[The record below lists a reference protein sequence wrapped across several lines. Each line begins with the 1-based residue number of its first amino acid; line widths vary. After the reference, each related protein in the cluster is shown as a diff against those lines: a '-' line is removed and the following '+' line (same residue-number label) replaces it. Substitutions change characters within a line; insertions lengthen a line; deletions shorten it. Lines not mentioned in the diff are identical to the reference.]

1 MTGEREHQPPEG
13 ITIRFGRWASLGEM
27 GFSRGLTPPTR
38 WAGLNMTIR
47 VLLFA
52 KLRDAAGADSV
63 TMDLPPDATI
73 ADLRRRLADTY
84 PELVGLMERSA
95 VAVNH
100 DFADDLRRLQSGDEV
115 AIIPPVS
122 GG

>member
-1 MTGEREHQPPEG
+1 MT
-13 ITIRFGRWASLGEM
+13 
-27 GFSRGLTPPTR
+27 LT
-38 WAGLNMTIR
+38 

-52 KLRDAAGADSV
+52 KLRDAAGAEAVAV
-63 TMDLPPDATI
+63 TLPAGATV
-73 ADLRRRLADTY
+73 ADLRRQLADTY
-84 PELVGLMERSA
+84 PALAGLLERSA

-100 DFADDLRRLQSGDEV
+100 DFADADRLLAAGDEV

>member
-1 MTGEREHQPPEG
+1 
-13 ITIRFGRWASLGEM
+13 
-27 GFSRGLTPPTR
+27 LTLT
-38 WAGLNMTIR
+38 

-52 KLRDAAGADSV
+52 KLRDAAGSEAV
-63 TMDLPPDATI
+63 AVKLPPGATV
-73 ADLRRRLADTY
+73 ADLRRHLADAY
-84 PELVGLMERSA
+84 PTVAGLLERSA

-100 DFADDLRRLQSGDEV
+100 DFADADRSLAAGDEI

>member
-1 MTGEREHQPPEG
+1 MT
-13 ITIRFGRWASLGEM
+13 
-27 GFSRGLTPPTR
+27 LT
-38 WAGLNMTIR
+38 

-63 TMDLPPDATI
+63 SVELPARASV
-73 ADLRRRLADTY
+73 ADLRRRLAESY
-84 PELVGLMERSA
+84 PAVAGLLERSA

-100 DFADDLRRLQSGDEV
+100 DFADADRRLAAGDEV

>member
-1 MTGEREHQPPEG
+1 
-13 ITIRFGRWASLGEM
+13 
-27 GFSRGLTPPTR
+27 
-38 WAGLNMTIR
+38 MTIR

>member
-1 MTGEREHQPPEG
+1 MT
-13 ITIRFGRWASLGEM
+13 
-27 GFSRGLTPPTR
+27 LT
-38 WAGLNMTIR
+38 

-52 KLRDAAGADSV
+52 KLRDAAGSEAV
-63 TMDLPPDATI
+63 AVELPAGATV
-73 ADLRRRLADTY
+73 ADLRRQLADAY
-84 PELVGLMERSA
+84 PAIAQLLERSA

-100 DFADDLRRLQSGDEV
+100 DFADGARSLAPGDEI